1 MQTIIDLRPLHRRAL
16 DVASKLI
23 ATIGPADLARPTP
36 CTGWDLRA
44 LLEHAI
50 GQNHGFAAAVE
61 GPDAPVSAYAGRP
74 FEPED
79 VEAKWTESAER
90 LATAFAAA
98 PLDRPILLAEFSAEQ
113 RFPVAMV
120 VSFQLLDTVV
130 HTWDIATALGQA
142 FRPDDELAA
151 ATLAVAER
159 VPTGEA
165 REQPGAPFGPALRY
179 DGSDDW
185 TRALA
190 LLGRR

>member
-1 MQTIIDLRPLHRRAL
+1 MQTIDDFRPLHRRAL
-16 DVASKLI
+16 DVAGKVI
-23 ATIGPADLARPTP
+23 ASVEPADLAWPTP
-36 CTGWDLRA
+36 CAAWDLQA

-50 GQNHGFAAAVE
+50 GQNHGFATAVE
-61 GPDAPVSAYAGRP
+61 GPDAPVSAFAGRP
-74 FEPED
+74 FEPD
-79 VEAKWTESAER
+79 GVEAAWTESAER

-98 PLDRPILLAEFSAEQ
+98 PLDRPILLAEFSSEQ

-130 HTWDIATALGQA
+130 HTWDIATALGQV
-142 FRPDDELAA
+142 FRPDDELVA

-159 VPTGEA
+159 VPTGDV
-165 REQPGAPFGPALRY
+165 REQPSAPFGPALPD

-185 TRALA
+185 MRALA